1 MKVVTDPVVLVVDD
15 NRNLADMYA
24 AWLSDSYTV
33 RTAYGGEDALTQ
45 LDSSVDI
52 VLLDRRMPDLAGE
65 RVLQAIRERNVDCQ
79 VALVT
84 SVEMDY
90 DSLPLGFDDY
100 LQKPVT
106 ESALRTLVESL
117 AIRIEYSDKLQEY
130 FALVSKRVA
139 LQTEK
144 ETDESAAHP
153 AVQELDAQI
162 ADLQEE
168 VDGYLATLSD
178 AEYQALFHRF
188 ASHED
193 FKATNLGLG

>member
-1 MKVVTDPVVLVVDD
+1 MKTVTDPVVLVVDD
-15 NRNLADMYA
+15 NRNLADVYT

-52 VLLDRRMPDLAGE
+52 VLLDRRMPDLADE
-65 RVLQAIRERNVDCQ
+65 HVLKAIRERNVDCQ
-79 VALVT
+79 IALVT
-84 SVEMDY
+84 SIKMDY
-90 DSLPLGFDDY
+90 NSLPLGFDDY

-117 AIRIEYSDKLQEY
+117 AIRREYSDKLQEY

-144 ETDESAAHP
+144 EIDEFATHP
-153 AVQELDAQI
+153 AVQELDDKI

-168 VDGYLATLSD
+168 IDGYLATLSD
-178 AEYQALFHRF
+178 AEYQALFHAF
-188 ASHED
+188 APDED